1 MYDLHALVQGPV
13 YAVGMLRHAFARVRQ
28 DISGASAVEFALVSG
43 PFIAI
48 IGALFQ
54 FCLIVWANQNL
65 DEALQRSARTL
76 YTGGFQSSNKSQK
89 DTQALL
95 TMLRNSI
102 CGGVS
107 QVGATVFGCS
117 GLKLDIAVVSNFSAG
132 KVPKIIDDQTGTWSK
147 DFGGGYACAKPGDIV
162 VVTAAVKY
170 SLAFRYLNFGFDSF
184 GDGSSL
190 IVSTVVMRTEPYD
203 TSSGSAC

>member
-1 MYDLHALVQGPV
+1 MYDLHTLVQGPT
-13 YAVGMLRHAFARVRQ
+13 YALGMLRHASKQVRR
-28 DISGASAVEFALVSG
+28 DISGASAVEFALMSG
-43 PFIAI
+43 PFISI
-48 IGALFQ
+48 IGAFFQ

-76 YTGGFQSSNKSQK
+76 YTGGFQSSNKSLK

-95 TMLRNSI
+95 TLMRNSI
-102 CGGVS
+102 CGSS

-132 KVPKIIDDQTGTWSK
+132 NVPKIIDDQTGTWSK

-162 VVTAAVKY
+162 VLTAAVKY
-170 SLAFRYLNFGFDSF
+170 ALAFRYLNFGFDSF